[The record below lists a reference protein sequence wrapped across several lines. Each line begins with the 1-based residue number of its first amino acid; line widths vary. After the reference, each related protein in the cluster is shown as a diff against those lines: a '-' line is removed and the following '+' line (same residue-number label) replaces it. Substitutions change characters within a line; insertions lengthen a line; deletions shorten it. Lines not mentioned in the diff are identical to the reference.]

1 MVKHSNNSS
10 TTADE
15 LFDSVWPFCR
25 VCAYSVI
32 ASVIDHITSMSNTLN
47 TSNTFSH
54 LLHIFVTEIIS
65 IARKYLINEYN
76 SVLRYCI

>member
-25 VCAYSVI
+25 VCAYSVKT
-32 ASVIDHITSMSNTLN
+32 DHITSMSNTLN

>member
-15 LFDSVWPFCR
+15 LFDSVWPCS
-25 VCAYSVI
+25 VWAYSVKT
-32 ASVIDHITSMSNTLN
+32 DHVTSMSNTLN